1 VISQRLDGV
10 LGFCTN
16 YRHTFPMIA
25 KLGQGC
31 LEAARAAG
39 ISAMW
44 RRVPITTVTIA
55 LVSAIWLYDY
65 VSVSPAS
72 ASATPRT
79 SASVDHPVPIPSKP
93 LLESKPANSRTQTG
107 RAQDAKARF
116 SGFRRK
122 RVGQNE
128 VDYVAE
134 DVTIRLFTPN
144 SAPMRVPHVS
154 RQVHIGQDVTVR
166 YFEYE
171 PALGS
176 KTRPGSAAA
185 QSQERSLL
193 VSK

>member
-1 VISQRLDGV
+1 MSQRLDGV

-39 ISAMW
+39 ILAMW

-65 VSVSPAS
+65 VSVSSAA
-72 ASATPRT
+72 ASATPRPGL
-79 SASVDHPVPIPSKP
+79 SVEHPVPILSKP
-93 LLESKPANSRTQTG
+93 LPESKPSNSRTQTS
-107 RAQDAKARF
+107 RAEDAKTGF

-144 SAPMRVPHVS
+144 AAPVRVPHVS
-154 RQVHIGQDVTVR
+154 RQVHIGRDVTVR

-171 PALGS
+171 PVPAS
-176 KTRPGSAAA
+176 HTRPGVAAA
-185 QSQERSLL
+185 QSEERSSL
-193 VSK
+193 VTK

>member
-1 VISQRLDGV
+1 MSQRLDGV

-39 ISAMW
+39 ILAMW

-55 LVSAIWLYDY
+55 VVSAIWLYDY

-72 ASATPRT
+72 ASATPR
-79 SASVDHPVPIPSKP
+79 SSVAVEYVAPIPGKP
-93 LLESKPANSRTQTG
+93 LPESKPSNKQTAS
-107 RAQDAKARF
+107 AQDAKAGL

-144 SAPMRVPHVS
+144 AAPVRVPHVS
-154 RQVHIGQDVTVR
+154 RQVHIGRDVTVR

-171 PALGS
+171 PVPAS
-176 KTRPGSAAA
+176 HTRPGVAAA
-185 QSQERSLL
+185 QSEERSSL
-193 VSK
+193 VTK